1 MSVTLATLCL
11 LASTRTAAQ
20 SVCQECVSNRAG
32 IITLNCRPAWV
43 NSIEHSVLK
52 NCVYLTPLN
61 ASKHLD
67 YPTVILP
74 LAKIK
79 SHLSVF
85 NSAVLYIMVDQIC
98 TFSGENESVAPITT
112 VLPLMCSF
120 IFFYYCFRWLF
131 TGMTHKSSAKVIFLV
146 SDMTQVP
153 P

>member
-11 LASTRTAAQ
+11 LASTGTAAQ
-20 SVCQECVSNRAG
+20 SVCQQCVSNRAG

-61 ASKHLD
+61 ASKRLD

-85 NSAVLYIMVDQIC
+85 NGAVLYIMVDQIF
-98 TFSGENESVAPITT
+98 TFSGRKKSQWRSSPQCCGVYCCHWCVA
-112 VLPLMCSF
+112 LGL
-120 IFFYYCFRWLF
+120 FYDCFRWLF
-131 TGMTHKSSAKVIFLV
+131 TGITHKSSAKVIF
-146 SDMTQVP
+146 
-153 P
+153 

>member
-11 LASTRTAAQ
+11 LASTGTAAQ
-20 SVCQECVSNRAG
+20 SVCHESVSNRAG

-61 ASKHLD
+61 ASKRLD
-67 YPTVILP
+67 YAMVILP

-85 NSAVLYIMVDQIC
+85 NGAVLNIMVDQIF
-98 TFSGENESVAPITT
+98 TFSVKNESVITT
-112 VLPLMCSF
+112 VLRCLLLPLMCSF
-120 IFFYYCFRWLF
+120 SFIVWLF
-131 TGMTHKSSAKVIFLV
+131 
-146 SDMTQVP
+146 
-153 P
+153 